1 MESNTVIN
9 NSVPVNN
16 RDSSMV
22 ANKQPS
28 IKKIFGGKWLAGLI
42 GLVLI
47 LLVGGFLVKNF
58 FFTQPALITIVGEGR
73 VSAKPE
79 MVKFTVNIATVGETA
94 VEAIDKN
101 RKLVNDVVTVLKGS
115 GVEEKDIIVAYVR
128 ALPATGGGYQAV
140 NSAEITLKD
149 IGKFDNLVNSLY
161 AVGVLNVGDIIFT
174 TENSRDLEKEAVTL
188 AIKEARGRVKE
199 MSQAIN
205 KRAGRMVSIQTVEVG
220 EAGALAG
227 ETAYRSSPG
236 EQVSASPSQ
245 IEIVRQASIIFE
257 LK

>member
-1 MESNTVIN
+1 
-9 NSVPVNN
+9 
-16 RDSSMV
+16 
-22 ANKQPS
+22 
-28 IKKIFGGKWLAGLI
+28 
-42 GLVLI
+42 
-47 LLVGGFLVKNF
+47 
-58 FFTQPALITIVGEGR
+58 
-73 VSAKPE
+73 

-227 ETAYRSSPG
+227 ETAYRSIPG